1 MSRVSWRSVFPTEQA
16 TNLAVFRQD
25 FGSCLQGHLA
35 HWQQLA
41 DAKQLLLGGA
51 LDPPEA
57 AVLVLRG
64 MEREKVESHIQQ
76 DPYVVNGLV
85 PSYEVKDWN
94 VVVGSALCAE

>member
-1 MSRVSWRSVFPTEQA
+1 MFPTEQA

-41 DAKQLLLGGA
+41 DAKQAAFQSDFVTAPTDRQPPTAELLLGGA

-64 MEREKVESHIQQ
+64 PLGVKGEK
-76 DPYVVNGLV
+76 
-85 PSYEVKDWN
+85 
-94 VVVGSALCAE
+94 